1 MMQAITQERLIFQT
15 PRLVVKP
22 ITLEEQQCIHYH
34 ASSAT
39 NADNPLGGHYLIQD
53 TVDYLTDM
61 LQNEEQVYLWGIYL
75 QHTNTL
81 IGSIHLSNMSK
92 LHRHAQISFLLAQ
105 DYWGQGFSTE
115 AVTCVI
121 DFVFEE
127 LGLNKILAKCFIEH
141 YPTHRVLQKL
151 HMNIE
156 GISKRH
162 FYLDGAFHDV
172 MLYARL
178 NELSR

>member
-15 PRLVVKP
+15 PRLTVKP
-22 ITLEEQQCIHYH
+22 ITREEQQCIHYH
-34 ASSAT
+34 ASSAI
-39 NADNPLGGHYLIQD
+39 NAYNPLGGHYLIQD
-53 TVDYLTDM
+53 TFEYINEM
-61 LQNEEQVYLWGIYL
+61 LQKEEPVYLWGIYL
-75 QHTNTL
+75 QQTDIL
-81 IGSIHLSNMSK
+81 IGSIHLSKISK

-105 DYWGQGFSTE
+105 DYWGQGFTTE

-121 DFVFEE
+121 EFVFEE
-127 LGLNKILAKCFIEH
+127 LQLNKLLAKCFIEH

-172 MLYARL
+172 TLYARFK
-178 NELSR
+178 E

>member
-1 MMQAITQERLIFQT
+1 MIQTITMNRLIFQT

-39 NADNPLGGHYLIQD
+39 NTYNPLGGHYLIRD
-53 TVDYLTDM
+53 AVEYITDM
-61 LQNEEQVYLWGIYL
+61 LQNEESIYLWGIFL
-75 QHTNTL
+75 QQTNTL
-81 IGSIHLSNMSK
+81 IGSIHLSNISK
-92 LHRHAQISFLLAQ
+92 LHRHAQLSFLLAQ

-115 AVTCVI
+115 AVASVI
-121 DFVFEE
+121 DFSFEE
-127 LGLNKILAKCFIEH
+127 LDLNKLVAKCFIEH

-151 HMNIE
+151 DMNIE

-172 MLYARL
+172 TLYAIL
-178 NELSR
+178 NELSC